1 MTQVLVPLAN
11 GFEEVEAISII
22 DICRRG
28 GIDVITAG
36 LENKTAIGAHN
47 IAIVTECLIDDV
59 DVDGLDMV
67 VLPGGWGGTEILA
80 ENKTILSI
88 LKEIQNSDKHIG
100 AICAAPYALN
110 KAGVLGDKFTCYPS
124 IENKID
130 STGYIS
136 NQAVVKDSKVITS
149 QGVGTAL
156 CFALEIVRTLK
167 GEKIYRQ
174 LKLDILAKC

>member
-67 VLPGGWGGTEILA
+67 VLPGGWGWYR
-80 ENKTILSI
+80 
-88 LKEIQNSDKHIG
+88 D
-100 AICAAPYALN
+100 
-110 KAGVLGDKFTCYPS
+110 TCRKP
-124 IENKID
+124 ND
-130 STGYIS
+130 
-136 NQAVVKDSKVITS
+136 
-149 QGVGTAL
+149 
-156 CFALEIVRTLK
+156 TL
-167 GEKIYRQ
+167 YT
-174 LKLDILAKC
+174 